1 MIQASSERRKP
12 QLQRTSIVLLLAAS
26 LFAGSCNWTPAGHS
40 ADPAYE
46 REIQAFRERRVAN
59 LTRETGWLTLTGLHW
74 LEQGENSVGSDP
86 AATVALPEGKAP
98 ARVGTI
104 HLAGRSARFVPERGV
119 SVTIDG
125 GEVTGPV
132 SLAPDTSGDP
142 TVLELGTLEWFLIER
157 AGRFGIRARDREHP
171 ARTSFRGIASFP
183 IDAKW
188 RVTARLEPY
197 DPPKQIP
204 IQNVIGSVEPLP
216 SPGALVFTLDG
227 REYRLDPITEDG
239 SDELFVIFADGTS
252 GVETYPAGRYL
263 YASMP
268 GNDGTTIL
276 DFNRAYNP
284 PCAFTEFATCPLP
297 PRQNRLDVRI
307 TAGEMDWKH

>member
-1 MIQASSERRKP
+1 
-12 QLQRTSIVLLLAAS
+12 LQRTSIVLLLAVS
-26 LFAGSCNWTPAGHS
+26 LLAGSCNWTPADHS

-74 LEQGENSVGSDP
+74 LEQGENAVGSDP
-86 AATVALPEGKAP
+86 NAPVRLPEGKAP
-98 ARVGTI
+98 ARIGTI
-104 HLAGRSARFVPERGV
+104 QLAGAVATFVPAPGAP
-119 SVTIDG
+119 VTIEG
-125 GEVTGPV
+125 REVTGPV

-142 TVLELGTLEWFLIER
+142 TVMELGTLQWFLIER
-157 AGRFGIRARDREHP
+157 AGRFGIRARDREHS
-171 ARTSFRGIASFP
+171 ARTSFKGIASFP
-183 IDAKW
+183 IDQKW

-197 DPPKQIP
+197 DPPKLIP
-204 IQNVIGSVEPLP
+204 IQNIIGSIEPLP

-227 REYRLDPITEDG
+227 REYRLDPITEEG

-252 GVETYPAGRYL
+252 GEETYPAGRYL
-263 YASMP
+263 YASQP
-268 GNDGTTIL
+268 GEDGTTVL

-297 PRQNRLDVRI
+297 PRQNRLAVRI
-307 TAGEMDWKH
+307 TAGEMNWKH

>member
-1 MIQASSERRKP
+1 RNP
-12 QLQRTSIVLLLAAS
+12 DLQRTTIVLLLAAS
-26 LFAGSCNWTPAGHS
+26 FLAGSCSWTPADNS

-46 REIQAFRERRVAN
+46 REIRAFRERRVVN

-74 LEQGENSVGSDP
+74 LEQGENAVGSDP

-104 HLAGRSARFVPERGV
+104 QLLGGSATFVPEGDV
-119 SVTIDG
+119 PVTIEG
-125 GEVTGPV
+125 RVVTEPV
-132 SLAPDTSGDP
+132 SLAPDTSGNP
-142 TVLELGTLEWFLIER
+142 TVMELGTLQWLLIER

-171 ARTSFRGIASFP
+171 ARTDFSGIASFP
-183 IDAKW
+183 IDEKW
-188 RVTARLEPY
+188 RVTARLETY
-197 DPPKQIP
+197 DPPKQIQ
-204 IQNVIGSVEPLP
+204 IQNIIGSVEPLP

-227 REYRLDPITEDG
+227 REYRLDPITEKG
-239 SDELFVIFADGTS
+239 SEELFVIFADGTS

-268 GNDGTTIL
+268 GEDGTTVL

-307 TAGEMDWKH
+307 TAGEMDFKKGARG

>member
-1 MIQASSERRKP
+1 
-12 QLQRTSIVLLLAAS
+12 LQRTSIVLLLAAS
-26 LFAGSCNWTPAGHS
+26 FLAGSCSWTPADHS

-74 LEQGENSVGSDP
+74 LEQGENAVGSDP
-86 AATVALPEGKAP
+86 AATVVLPEGKAP

-104 HLAGRSARFVPERGV
+104 QLSGGTATFIPETGIP
-119 SVTIDG
+119 VTIDG
-125 GEVTGPV
+125 LEVTGPV
-132 SLAPDTSGDP
+132 TLAPDTSGDP
-142 TVLELGTLEWFLIER
+142 TVMDLGTLQWFLIER

-171 ARTSFRGIASFP
+171 ARMDFKGIASFP
-183 IDAKW
+183 VDEKW
-188 RVTARLEPY
+188 RVKARLEPY

-204 IQNVIGSVEPLP
+204 IQNIIGSVEPLP

-227 REYRLDPITEDG
+227 REYRLDPITEEG

-263 YASMP
+263 YASLP
-268 GNDGTTIL
+268 GEDGTTVL

-297 PRQNRLDVRI
+297 PRQNRLDARI